1 VKFHVNAIMTKFGAQ
16 SRTEAVIRATRAG
29 LIIL

>member
-1 VKFHVNAIMTKFGAQ
+1 MTKLGAQ